1 MTTRKAAKTR
11 SARRSHQMAL
21 CAIKATP
28 AWHPTAQA
36 CGDPAASALP
46 TANSLWLGLRRGP
59 QNNPAANMR
68 QKGKMKKNE

>member
-1 MTTRKAAKTR
+1 MTTRKVAKTR

-36 CGDPAASALP
+36 CGAPAASALP
-46 TANSLWLGLRRGP
+46 TATCGYVGDPRITLLR
-59 QNNPAANMR
+59 
-68 QKGKMKKNE
+68 

>member
-28 AWHPTAQA
+28 A
-36 CGDPAASALP
+36 SALP

-59 QNNPAANMR
+59 QNKPAANMR
-68 QKGKMKKNE
+68 QKRKMKKMNKNDDT

>member
-28 AWHPTAQA
+28 A
-36 CGDPAASALP
+36 SALP

-59 QNNPAANMR
+59 QNNPAASAAERENE
-68 QKGKMKKNE
+68 KNE